1 MLSAQRVQWFKQS
14 VGNTMKFIVS
24 VEKNIKPQYSP
35 DFSES
40 RIAVHID
47 GKFSNLTILRTNP
60 EDEGMYHCG
69 IYHNYM
75 MNTWNG
81 TYLSLKGKTASD
93 YTVVQRPT
101 VSDPLRPGDS
111 MSLQC
116 SLLSNSDKK
125 TCPGDHSVYWVRV
138 GSHESDP
145 GVIYAEGNRQ
155 DGCNNDTQSS
165 PKSCLHHF
173 SKTIH
178 SSDAGTYYYYCAVAT
193 CGRILFGNGTRI
205 QIETSIQSQKEN
217 ITFVLLCTI
226 LSLCL
231 SVITFY
237 ICSIMKGKGNCCSG
251 AVTPD
256 KISPGQKS
264 HHRCDD
270 TGIYSAAVFTVVK
283 SGGDGGRKGKLTER
297 QKIYAAVKAFGLD

>member
-1 MLSAQRVQWFKQS
+1 MILLWVTLLLIQQGYTLIPVISVQPGEPATFTCALLDKEVNNQRVQWFKQS
-14 VGNTMKFIVS
+14 AGNTMKFIVS
-24 VEKNIKPQYSP
+24 VETNIKPQYSP

-69 IYHNYM
+69 IQCFII
-75 MNTWNG
+75 MNTWSG

-93 YTVVQRPT
+93 YTVVQRST

-116 SLLSNSDKK
+116 SLLSDSDNK

-145 GVIYAEGNRQ
+145 GVIYTERNRQ

-165 PKSCLHHF
+165 PKSCLYHF

-178 SSDAGTYYYYCAVAT
+178 SSDAGTSYYYCAVAT
-193 CGRILFGNGTRI
+193 CGRILFGNGAKIQVEERI
-205 QIETSIQSQKEN
+205 TSRLIIMVIS
-217 ITFVLLCTI
+217 II
-226 LSLCL
+226 LAISLIGNMVFICYIRAL
-231 SVITFY
+231 RTKCKGFMNASLQERHVNASEPEHVIV
-237 ICSIMKGKGNCCSG
+237 S
-251 AVTPD
+251 
-256 KISPGQKS
+256 
-264 HHRCDD
+264 
-270 TGIYSAAVFTVVK
+270 
-283 SGGDGGRKGKLTER
+283 
-297 QKIYAAVKAFGLD
+297 